1 MRHMQFQSGQS
12 LIEVLLAVAIFAF
25 LMTTVVVSF
34 IDVYNGG
41 LFSNNRTDGYRM
53 AEEGIE
59 AVRSI
64 RDRDFDSLSSG
75 VHGLSLSGGQWTFSG
90 ASDTQ
95 DIFMRVIEIGEPDM
109 NTRSVT
115 STVFWTDGGQ
125 TRSVVLVTT
134 LTDWQQHFLAKL
146 DWPNAVVAS
155 TINLPGG
162 ADALAV
168 AAVGTTAYI
177 GRESSGDPEFYIV
190 DASNALYPVT
200 LGTLNLADDILGI
213 AVTGTYAY
221 LASKANSAELMVV
234 NISNPTAP
242 SLTTSLDLINNGDA
256 RRLAIKGNRL
266 YLIRDNK
273 GSNPTFYVFDIST
286 PSSPVSLG
294 SVFIG
299 GGLDVATSKV
309 GTEYAY
315 IASETDTQEL
325 QAVNVTTPASM
336 LVNGSADLISNN
348 DAYAIAVS
356 GTYAYVGTEDRGG
369 DPEFFVMDISTPTS
383 PSVVNT
389 LNTEELFS
397 VRAANGYVYLGGKAN
412 PPEIRIVDA
421 TNPLSLTT
429 VASFDTSG
437 NILDMAVT
445 YNRLFAVSKGEPEL
459 VIIVPPKF

>member
-1 MRHMQFQSGQS
+1 MKYREGYIALLSV
-12 LIEVLLAVAIFAF
+12 LIISAVMVIF
-25 LMTTVVVSF
+25 LV
-34 IDVYNGG
+34 GG
-41 LFSNNRTDGYRM
+41 LFRSTGVANMRIKEEAAARAHAAATACAEHALLELLQSTDYQGDEMLSVGEETCQVLFTAGSGNANRKIFTRSTVLG
-53 AEEGIE
+53 
-59 AVRSI
+59 AV
-64 RDRDFDSLSSG
+64 
-75 VHGLSLSGGQWTFSG
+75 WK
-90 ASDTQ
+90 
-95 DIFMRVIEIGEPDM
+95 IEIHIDTVQPDLSIDSWHDVLAF
-109 NTRSVT
+109 T
-115 STVFWTDGGQ
+115 GGD
-125 TRSVVLVTT
+125 TPPPNVY
-134 LTDWQQHFLAKL
+134 

>member
-1 MRHMQFQSGQS
+1 MKYREGYIALLSV
-12 LIEVLLAVAIFAF
+12 LIISAVMVIF
-25 LMTTVVVSF
+25 LV
-34 IDVYNGG
+34 GG
-41 LFSNNRTDGYRM
+41 LFRSTGVANMRIKEEAAARAHAAATACAEHALLELLQSTDYQGDEMLSVGEETCQVLFTAGSGNANRKIFTRSTVLG
-53 AEEGIE
+53 
-59 AVRSI
+59 AV
-64 RDRDFDSLSSG
+64 
-75 VHGLSLSGGQWTFSG
+75 WK
-90 ASDTQ
+90 
-95 DIFMRVIEIGEPDM
+95 IEIHIDTVQPDLSIDSWHDVLAF
-109 NTRSVT
+109 T
-115 STVFWTDGGQ
+115 GGD
-125 TRSVVLVTT
+125 TPPPNVY
-134 LTDWQQHFLAKL
+134 

-221 LASKANSAELMVV
+221 LASKADSAELMVV

>member
-1 MRHMQFQSGQS
+1 MKYREGYIALLSV
-12 LIEVLLAVAIFAF
+12 LIISAVMVIF
-25 LMTTVVVSF
+25 LV
-34 IDVYNGG
+34 GG
-41 LFSNNRTDGYRM
+41 LFRSTGVANMRIKEEAAARAHAAATACAEHALLELLQSTDYQGDEMLSVGEETCQVLFTAGSGNANRKIFTRSTVLG
-53 AEEGIE
+53 
-59 AVRSI
+59 AV
-64 RDRDFDSLSSG
+64 
-75 VHGLSLSGGQWTFSG
+75 WK
-90 ASDTQ
+90 
-95 DIFMRVIEIGEPDM
+95 IEIHIDTVQPDLSIDSWHDVLAF
-109 NTRSVT
+109 T
-115 STVFWTDGGQ
+115 GGD
-125 TRSVVLVTT
+125 TPPPNVY
-134 LTDWQQHFLAKL
+134 

-177 GRESSGDPEFYIV
+177 GRKSSGDPEFYIV

>member
-1 MRHMQFQSGQS
+1 MKYREGYIALLSV
-12 LIEVLLAVAIFAF
+12 LIISAVMVIF
-25 LMTTVVVSF
+25 LV
-34 IDVYNGG
+34 GG
-41 LFSNNRTDGYRM
+41 LFRSTGVANMRIKEEAAARAHAAATACAEHALLELLQSTDYQGDEMLSVGEETCQVLFTAGFGNTNRKIFTRSTVLG
-53 AEEGIE
+53 
-59 AVRSI
+59 AV
-64 RDRDFDSLSSG
+64 
-75 VHGLSLSGGQWTFSG
+75 WK
-90 ASDTQ
+90 
-95 DIFMRVIEIGEPDM
+95 IEIHIDTVQPDISIDSWHDVLAF
-109 NTRSVT
+109 T
-115 STVFWTDGGQ
+115 GGD
-125 TRSVVLVTT
+125 TPPPNVY
-134 LTDWQQHFLAKL
+134 

-177 GRESSGDPEFYIV
+177 GRKSSGDPEFYIV

-221 LASKANSAELMVV
+221 LASKADSAELMVV